1 MTDVVSYQTLE
12 IEKEGAV
19 DWLTMNRPE
28 RLNALNSQMVDE
40 LGDYFHRLGR
50 DDSVR
55 VVVMRGAGRAFCAG
69 IDIKEIHGVV
79 ANGIAPDVR
88 GQRRVSEIIMG
99 MRRCPQPIVAL
110 VQGAATGG
118 GLGLML
124 AADIRIA
131 GVSARMNC
139 AFIKLGLTS
148 CDVGVSYMLPRM
160 VGLAVASELML
171 TGRFMDAERALAA
184 GLVSEVVADERLKE
198 AARPYLEEMVATSP
212 LGLKLTKE
220 CLNMSVD
227 APSLEA
233 AIAMEDRNQV
243 MTLQSENF
251 TEGLNAF
258 FDKRAPIFE
267 DR

>member
-1 MTDVVSYQTLE
+1 MANYETLE

-19 DWLTMNRPE
+19 DWLTLNRPE

-40 LGDYFHRLGR
+40 LGDYFHSLCR
-50 DDSVR
+50 DEEVR
-55 VVVMRGAGRAFCAG
+55 IVVMRGAGRAFCAG
-69 IDIKEIHGVV
+69 IDIKEIRGVV
-79 ANGIAPDVR
+79 ANGIPPDIR
-88 GQRRVSEIIMG
+88 GQRRVSEIIMA

-131 GVSARMNC
+131 GASARMNC
-139 AFIKLGLTS
+139 AFLKLGLTS

-160 VGLAVASELML
+160 IGLSAASELML
-171 TGRFMDAERALAA
+171 TGRFMGPERALAT

-198 AARPYLEEMVATSP
+198 AAKPYLEEMLAASP

-220 CLNMSVD
+220 CLNMTVD

-233 AIAMEDRNQV
+233 AIALEDRNQV
-243 MTLQSENF
+243 LTIQSPNF
-251 TEGLNAF
+251 TEGINAF
-258 FDKRAPIFE
+258 FEKREPVYR
-267 DR
+267 DQ